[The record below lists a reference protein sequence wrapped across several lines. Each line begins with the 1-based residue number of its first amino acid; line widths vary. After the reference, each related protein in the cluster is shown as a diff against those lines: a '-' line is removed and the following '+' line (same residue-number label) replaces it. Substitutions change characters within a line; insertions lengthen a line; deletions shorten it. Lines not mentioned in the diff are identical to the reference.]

1 MSGIGTLNEGHL
13 HASLK
18 HLYAGENG
26 QLEVPFGKFVADVV
40 RDGVIYEIQTSSFS
54 GLGRKMLA
62 LAEQQPVVLVHP
74 ISHSKTLIKLNKD
87 GSGEF
92 TRRRSPKRGALVH
105 IVSELVYIPTLLKHP
120 NFSVEA
126 VLIAEEEVRSFDA
139 KARRGRGGWRGQGR
153 QLVEVLDQARISTP
167 FSLLD
172 FLFEDLPDPFTTKE
186 LAVAL
191 DQPQEIAQQMAY
203 CLRHMEVVDVC
214 GKTGNA
220 LNYEF
225 FRDLKGDEK
234 KAK

>member
-18 HLYAGENG
+18 HLYAGDQG

-40 RDGVIYEIQTSSFS
+40 RDGVIFEIQTSSFS

-62 LAEQQPVVLVHP
+62 LAEEQPVVLVHP
-74 ISHSKTLIKLNKD
+74 IAHSKTLIKLKKD
-87 GSGEF
+87 DSGEF
-92 TRRRSPKRGALVH
+92 TRRRSPKRGALAH

-126 VLIAEEEVRSFDA
+126 VLIEEEEVRSFDA

-153 QLVEVLDQARISTP
+153 QLVKVLDQARISTP
-167 FSLLD
+167 YSLLD
-172 FLFEDLPDPFTTKE
+172 FLLEDLPDPFTTKD
-186 LAVAL
+186 LSAAL

-203 CLRHMEVVDVC
+203 CLRHMDVVDVC
-214 GKTGNA
+214 GKTGNL
-220 LNYEF
+220 LNYKFLTE
-225 FRDLKGDEK
+225 
-234 KAK
+234 